1 MSKEREFARELFA
14 LCKRYLESGDLD
26 KQAVADIMRG
36 AVGALHEAAADE
48 AAADRTTAAHLKASG
63 RLT

>member
-14 LCKRYLESGDLD
+14 LSKRYLESGDLD

-36 AVGALHEAAADE
+36 AVDALDQAAEAE
-48 AAADRTTAAHLKASG
+48 AAADRMTAAHLKAAG